1 MPIQRSG
8 FGGRTASSL
17 NSTSGGKQG
26 VSDRGKGADSV
37 VRAIAG
43 TDMAAWLDADDI
55 TVADAANVTT
65 WPAKE
70 GDSPS
75 QNSGTPRPPT
85 FDVDA
90 VNGRPAVKFDGSND
104 CLQYAAGGLTSN
116 QMANTIAST
125 NSCTAATAIILEL
138 GATYHDGVDGIV
150 LGYSTGNSWAGLGN
164 GSDSYETSTV
174 TCAGAGIGNNV
185 LVAAYDR
192 SPTTD
197 TIKNYISGAPVT
209 PNLEKFVNSTDPT
222 DWEGQVTNIGS
233 RHNGTAHQLAG
244 NIRELIVINRFIDA
258 GEAFRLSKALMA
270 KSGVTRLLDGY

>member
-1 MPIQRSG
+1 MQRSG
-8 FGGRTASSL
+8 FGARNSKSIS
-17 NSTSGGKQG
+17 STSSGRQTAVQRAGGPN
-26 VSDRGKGADSV
+26 SLI
-37 VRAIAG
+37 RAIAG
-43 TDMAAWLDADDI
+43 SDLAVWLDADDI

-75 QNSGTPRPPT
+75 QNSVTPRPPT
-85 FDVDA
+85 FDVDG
-90 VNGRPAVKFDGSND
+90 VNGRPAVLFDGSNE
-104 CLQYAAGGLTSN
+104 CLQFVVGGLTSN

-125 NSCTAATAIILEL
+125 NSCTAATAVILEL
-138 GATYHDGVDGIV
+138 GATYHDGTDGIV

-164 GSDSYETSTV
+164 GTDSYETSTV

-233 RHNGTAHQLAG
+233 RNNGASLPLAG
-244 NIRELIVINRFIDA
+244 NIRELIVINRALDA
-258 GEAFRLSKALMA
+258 GEAFRLSKALMF
-270 KSGVTRLLDGY
+270 KSGVTKLLSGYA